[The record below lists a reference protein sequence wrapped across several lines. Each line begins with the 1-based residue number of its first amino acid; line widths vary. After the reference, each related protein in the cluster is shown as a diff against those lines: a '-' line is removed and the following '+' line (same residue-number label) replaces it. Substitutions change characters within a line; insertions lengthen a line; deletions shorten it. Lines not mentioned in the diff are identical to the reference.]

1 MLCVQILLLLRK
13 EAAVEIAS
21 PNQSATTSIMS
32 SADKVYL
39 VTKQRKGHWT
49 STFRSR
55 PQLPSLQAILLDV
68 FAGKY
73 YCIPGELKK
82 LNLPYLLEKVILDE
96 IQRRKNEPR
105 DVEDLSLWFKKKL

>member
-1 MLCVQILLLLRK
+1 M
-13 EAAVEIAS
+13 EIAS
-21 PNQSATTSIMS
+21 PDQSATTSIMS
-32 SADKVYL
+32 SAAAAADKVYL

-49 STFRSR
+49 SSFRSS